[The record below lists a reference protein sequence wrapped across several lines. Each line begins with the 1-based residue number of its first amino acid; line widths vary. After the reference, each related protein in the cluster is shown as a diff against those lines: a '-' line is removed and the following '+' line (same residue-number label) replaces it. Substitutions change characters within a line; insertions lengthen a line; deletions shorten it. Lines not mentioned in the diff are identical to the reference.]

1 MLHGGCAR
9 WGDDR
14 NANGCGRSMALCLNM
29 PVPVTLEVDAPLG
42 VAPLGVAP
50 LGVAPLGVAPLGVAP
65 GPGQHAVHPGEGQ
78 LEMGGL
84 LPIAAGIELLP
95 ERRCCFSS
103 SRLRL
108 F

>member
-1 MLHGGCAR
+1 
-9 WGDDR
+9 
-14 NANGCGRSMALCLNM
+14 MALCLNM
-29 PVPVTLEVDAPLG
+29 PVPVTLEVD
-42 VAPLGVAP
+42 
-50 LGVAPLGVAPLGVAP
+50 APLGVAPLGVAP